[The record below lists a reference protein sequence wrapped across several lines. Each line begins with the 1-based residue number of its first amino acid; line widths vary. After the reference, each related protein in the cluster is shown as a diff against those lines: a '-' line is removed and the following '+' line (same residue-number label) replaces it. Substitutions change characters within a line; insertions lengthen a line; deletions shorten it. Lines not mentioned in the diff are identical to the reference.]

1 MFAFSGIGLDL
12 EGSVVNAQ
20 ILFACY
26 FFPSLHGCTLLERI
40 LEMASNFEIWVLGL
54 VNFVS
59 VN

>member
-1 MFAFSGIGLDL
+1 ML
-12 EGSVVNAQ
+12 
-20 ILFACY
+20 